1 MNPKQSRYFTYIRPV
16 IKSKGV
22 QEYGPLIFSLIM
34 VSFFSIFA
42 LRPTLTTIA
51 GLQKAI
57 ETQNQTYDQ
66 LVQKIETIKTAKNN
80 YLALNP
86 KAREQVEQLIPND
99 TALPTLI
106 EELRGIAKQYDASIA
121 GLQFEAMEL
130 DGKPEK
136 LVKTPAQK
144 ELLFTMNLRGNYSS
158 IVQFI
163 DSLTKINR
171 VISIDAISM
180 RTATDGALSISVNGR
195 AHYFK
200 H

>member
-1 MNPKQSRYFTYIRPV
+1 MNPKQSRYYTYIRPI
-16 IKSKGV
+16 IKAKGV

-51 GLQKAI
+51 SLQKAI

-66 LVQKIETIKTAKNN
+66 IVQKIETIKTAKNN
-80 YLALNP
+80 YLALSP
-86 KAREQVEQLIPND
+86 SSRDQVERLVPND
-99 TALPTLI
+99 TALPALI
-106 EELRGIAKQYDASIA
+106 EELRGLARTYDASIS
-121 GLQFEAMEL
+121 GLQFESLDL

-144 ELLFTMNLRGNYSS
+144 EILFTMTLRGNYTSLT
-158 IVQFI
+158 QFI

-171 VISIDAISM
+171 VISIDSVSM
-180 RTATDGALSISVNGR
+180 RTATDGSLAISLNGR

>member
-1 MNPKQSRYFTYIRPV
+1 MNPKTSRYYTYIRPV

-51 GLQKAI
+51 SLQKAI
-57 ETQNQTYDQ
+57 ETQNQTYNQ
-66 LVQKIETIKTAKNN
+66 LVQKVETIKLAKNN

-86 KAREQVEQLIPND
+86 QTRDQVEQLLPND
-99 TALPTLI
+99 TALPSLI
-106 EELRGIAKQYDASIA
+106 EELRGIAKTYDASIA
-121 GLQFEAMEL
+121 GLQFEALDL

-136 LVKTPAQK
+136 LIKTPAQK
-144 ELLFTMNLRGNYSS
+144 EIPFTMNLRGNYLSM
-158 IVQFI
+158 IQFI

-171 VISIDAISM
+171 IISIDAISM
-180 RTATDGALSISVNGR
+180 RTTTDGSLSISVNGR

>member
-1 MNPKQSRYFTYIRPV
+1 MNPKTSRYYTYIRPV

-51 GLQKAI
+51 SLQKAI
-57 ETQNQTYDQ
+57 ETQNQTYNQ
-66 LVQKIETIKTAKNN
+66 LVQKVETIKIAKNN

-86 KAREQVEQLIPND
+86 QTRDQVEQLLPND
-99 TALPTLI
+99 TALPSLI
-106 EELRGIAKQYDASIA
+106 EELRGIAKTYDASIA
-121 GLQFEAMEL
+121 GLQFEALDL

-136 LVKTPAQK
+136 LIKTPAQK
-144 ELLFTMNLRGNYSS
+144 EIPFTMNLRGNYSS
-158 IVQFI
+158 MIQFI

-171 VISIDAISM
+171 IISIDAISM
-180 RTATDGALSISVNGR
+180 RTTTDGSLSISVNGR